1 MKAANVMGVTFV
13 LEIATPMSLT
23 VVMGI
28 MDQTFLVTGLDHE
41 AAVTAVEFQG
51 CECPAVVPTEAEA
64 YVMAEAPLAMQS
76 AN

>member
-1 MKAANVMGVTFV
+1 MEFTFV
-13 LEIATPMSLT
+13 LEFATLMSLT

-41 AAVTAVEFQG
+41 ATVTAAEFQG
-51 CECPAVVPTEAEA
+51 CECPAVVPTEAES
-64 YVMAEAPLAMQS
+64 YVMAEAPRAMQS